1 MLRRRERLVPA
12 AAFLVLA
19 AVGVLV
25 LVLLTTAVS
34 DGRRALEDSVLS
46 EVQANARSQGARL
59 TGQISPIAGF
69 IEQLDLE
76 LEVGSA
82 ADRAEFQDIA
92 DILEDLGVRT
102 GFFVTDA
109 SGTVTQGVQIDEAA
123 VGRRLERPGFEEA
136 LEQFEAGVPGTWLP
150 MAPGLS
156 TELPTFATVLP
167 ISGEGDALRGTF
179 VLESEVAIDSGF
191 NTEIR
196 ELGRGDTG
204 ELMLID
210 RLGGVIAASNPS
222 LVGQQLPETDLLTV
236 EPGVDRADGQ
246 VRAVADIPAAGWRIA
261 FTQDSDEFD
270 EGLAGPLQQVG
281 LIIVVVFLAVGVVAF
296 VGLARRLQAARE
308 EQERLQ
314 RLSETQEEFISI
326 VSHELRTPVA
336 GVLGFLQTTMDHWD
350 AMTDTE
356 RFNALRRSASN
367 ARRLQGLTRDVL
379 DSQAVESGRMSYAM
393 GDADLAEEVIVA
405 VEAAS
410 ALYPRLT
417 IDTDLESPHVPVVVD
432 VDRIQQV
439 LTNLLDNAAKVSPP
453 NGTVTVRLRRD
464 GDRATVSVSDQG
476 PGLSSDLQDRVFDK
490 FVRGRDTSVSGTGL
504 GLYITRQILEAH
516 DGDITVETGEAGG
529 ATFAFTLPV
538 AAVEV
543 PR

>member
-19 AVGVLV
+19 AVAVLV

-34 DGRRALEDSVLS
+34 DGRRALEDSVLR

-59 TGQISPIAGF
+59 TAQISPIAGF

-123 VGRRLERPGFEEA
+123 VGRRLDRPGFEEA

-167 ISGEGDALRGTF
+167 ISGEGDVLRGTF

-204 ELMLID
+204 ELILID

-222 LVGQQLPETDLLTV
+222 LVGQRLPEADLLTM

-261 FTQDSDEFD
+261 FTEDSDEFD

-296 VGLARRLQAARE
+296 VGLARRLQAAQE

-393 GDADLAEEVIVA
+393 GDADLAEEIIVA

-453 NGTVTVRLRRD
+453 NGTVTVRLERD

-490 FVRGRDTSVSGTGL
+490 FVRGRDTGVSGTGL
-504 GLYITRQILEAH
+504 GLYISRQILEAH
-516 DGDITVETGEAGG
+516 DGDLSVATGEAGG
-529 ATFAFTLPV
+529 ATFVFTLPV